1 MYGMWY
7 LALKYLLSDLIHVV
21 DARYIPILCKEPVLD
36 VLFNK
41 IGKVSNFK
49 IGITYFLI
57 FFLYADMF
65 YFIF

>member
-21 DARYIPILCKEPVLD
+21 DARYIPILCNEPVLD

-65 YFIF
+65 YFIV